1 MTTAE
6 RTMAPELDGLNDF
19 ILQRM
24 EEWKVPGLAITVVR
38 GGEVL
43 MSEGFGKRD
52 VERNLPVTTRTL
64 FAIGSSSKAFTTM
77 ALGILADEGKV
88 DWDKPVRDYL
98 PWFAMYDN
106 FASER
111 ITPRDLVCHRSGLPR
126 HDALWY
132 NARGSRRD
140 VIERI
145 RYLQP
150 TADFRT
156 TYQYQNLMFLTAGY
170 LAGELAG
177 SDWETFVQE
186 RILNPLGMT
195 STNYS
200 VETSQQS
207 GDFALPYA
215 EKDGKVEQIPF
226 RNIDLVGPAGSI
238 NSNVEDMA
246 RWVMLHLGKGTIAG
260 KQIVS
265 EAQIAQMHK
274 STMPMAGPY
283 LNLEENALGSYG
295 LGWFIESYNGDTVI
309 HHGGA
314 IDGFLGFVAFVP
326 KHNIGVSIQSNL
338 NGNSLPLILAYQVF
352 DRLRGRAP
360 SPVNEQV
367 RKVADEAKEA
377 LAKGKEQT
385 ESDRVQG
392 TQPSH
397 DLDAYVGEYEHPGY
411 GTIAVGRDDT
421 GLTYTFN
428 NETFP
433 LRHYHYDIFQF
444 IMRVFELRVPVSFV
458 TGMKGDIEKLL
469 TPIEPALPPQEFVRA
484 PDKSLRERSFLERF
498 VGAYEL
504 MGRVMTVTLEGDHAL
519 IVSLPGSPL
528 YELEPFR
535 GTEFRIKGMAGFSL
549 TFKADETGKITE
561 ALVAQPLGVFSAQR
575 KD

>member
-6 RTMAPELDGLNDF
+6 RTLAPELEGLDSF
-19 ILQRM
+19 IQERM
-24 EEWKVPGLAITVVR
+24 EEWKVPGLAIAVVR
-38 GGEVL
+38 DGEIL
-43 MSEGFGKRD
+43 LCQGFGKRD
-52 VERNLPVTTRTL
+52 VEQDLPVTSRTL

-77 ALGILADEGKV
+77 ALGILADEGKL
-88 DWDKPVRDYL
+88 DWDRPVREYL
-98 PWFAMYDN
+98 PWFAMYDT

-126 HDALWY
+126 HDAVWY

-145 RYLQP
+145 RYLEP
-150 TADFRT
+150 TTDFRT

-170 LAGELAG
+170 LAGELGG

-186 RILNPLGMT
+186 RILDPLGMT
-195 STNYS
+195 STNFS

-215 EKDGKVEQIPF
+215 EKDNQVQAIPF

-246 RWVMLHLGKGTIAG
+246 RWVMLHLGKGTIEG
-260 KQIVS
+260 EVIVS

-274 STMPMAGPY
+274 SNMTMAAPY
-283 LNLEENALGSYG
+283 LPIEENALGSYG

-314 IDGFLGFVAFVP
+314 IDGFLGQVAFVP
-326 KHNIGVSIQSNL
+326 KHNIGVSIQTNL
-338 NGNSLPLILAYQVF
+338 NGNPFPMILAYQVF
-352 DRLRGRAP
+352 DRLRGRTP

-367 RKVADEAKEA
+367 RKVTDEAKEA
-377 LAKGKEQT
+377 AKKGKEQNQT
-385 ESDRVQG
+385 DRVPN
-392 TQPSH
+392 TSPSH
-397 DLDAYVGEYEHPGY
+397 DLDAYTGEYEHPGY
-411 GTIAVGRDDT
+411 GTITIGRNAD
-421 GLTYTFN
+421 GLTYTYN

-433 LRHYHYDIFQF
+433 LSHYHYDIYEFT
-444 IMRVFELRVPVSFV
+444 MRVFELRVPVSFI

-469 TPIEPALPPQEFVRA
+469 TPIEQALPPREFVRA

-498 VGAYEL
+498 VGEYEL
-504 MGRVMTVTLEGDHAL
+504 MGRVMTVTLEGEHAL
-519 IVSLPGSPL
+519 IVSLPGAPV
-528 YELEPFR
+528 YELEPFK
-535 GTEFRIKGMAGFSL
+535 GTEFRIKGLAGYSI
-549 TFKADETGKITE
+549 TFQTDESGAVTG
-561 ALVAQPLGVFSAQR
+561 AVVSQPVGVFTAT
-575 KD
+575 KKA